1 MGMRLKI
8 FLIFLACGLAP
19 MLLLSVYNY
28 FSGTRAVESML
39 LERVERDSSG
49 MAHAINADLRAR
61 EEDLIS
67 LARSAALQNYVRDN
81 SATNAALT
89 EELRAHV
96 TSFLLNNKRYYKA
109 LTCFSSAGAPLFYAE
124 ISPNDHQVTFQTE
137 AFYRNDAEQD
147 SSAFHAR
154 QETPLRKL
162 IEHGPF
168 GAALRYTVPVLTK
181 SSDTANNN
189 QADAN
194 GALAL
199 DLKLDTV
206 FKDVTTGL
214 AELSSSA
221 SPVAN
226 KRTILVL
233 HSSGLIF
240 YHSNAALHYQPVTSA
255 MPNFKG
261 AAEAM
266 MRGEAGEQFFEAADG
281 DHWLVSY
288 RPLGTLDLSV
298 AAAEDYTK
306 AVSDVRRTFILSL
319 AASATAGLL
328 LAIVLTLVVGRT
340 ARSIERVTEGAV
352 AIAGGNLNERIEVRS
367 SDETRLLADT
377 FNLMTDRLR
386 EKIAHEA
393 EVRQFE
399 SFIRISA
406 MLTHDLKNAIA
417 ALSLLVSNMERQFHR
432 EEFRADAMK
441 SLKAATDKLRAIV
454 AKLSDPVETL
464 SGEHKRPRP
473 TDLVAMMRRVLA
485 ATAEP
490 ARSLHEIETRLPDAL
505 VAPVDAERME
515 KVMENLIINALEA
528 MGTKHGKLEVVAGEE
543 DAHHVFFSVADTGPG
558 MTEEFQ
564 RTRLFRPFATTKRHG
579 VGLGLYTCREIVR
592 AHGGR
597 LEVESKK
604 GSGTT
609 FRVVLPSEQI
619 AMSVG
624 RKSSAQ

>member
-8 FLIFLACGLAP
+8 FLIFLACGLTP
-19 MLLLSVYNY
+19 MLLLCVYNY
-28 FSGTRAVESML
+28 LSGTRAVESML
-39 LERVERDSSG
+39 LERVERDSFG
-49 MAHAINADLRAR
+49 MAHAINADLRDR

-67 LARSAALQNYVRDN
+67 LARSTALQNYVRDN
-81 SATNAALT
+81 SLTNAALT
-89 EELRAHV
+89 EELRAQV
-96 TSFLLNNKRYYKA
+96 TSFLLNNQRYYRA
-109 LTCFSSAGAPLFYAE
+109 LTCFSSVGAPLFYAE
-124 ISPNDHQVTFQTE
+124 ISPNDHQVTFRTE
-137 AFYRNDAEQD
+137 AFYRNEGQD
-147 SSAFHAR
+147 SSAFHAQ

-162 IEHGPF
+162 VEHGPF

-181 SSDTANNN
+181 SSDAANNN

-199 DLKLDTV
+199 DLKLDTI

-214 AELSSSA
+214 AELSSS
-221 SPVAN
+221 SVPVTNRRMVLA
-226 KRTILVL
+226 L

-240 YHSNAALHYQPVTSA
+240 YHSNAALHYQPVASA

-261 AAEAM
+261 VAEAM
-266 MRGEAGEQFFEAADG
+266 MRGEMGEQFFEASDG
-281 DHWLVSY
+281 DRWLVSY
-288 RPLGTLDLSV
+288 RPLGALDLSV

-306 AVSDVRRTFILSL
+306 AVSDVRRTFIFSL
-319 AASATAGLL
+319 AASITVGLL
-328 LAIVLTLVVGRT
+328 LAAILTLIVGRT

-352 AIAGGNLNERIEVRS
+352 AIAGGNLDERIEVRS

-377 FNLMTDRLR
+377 LNLMTDRLR

-473 TDLVAMMRRVLA
+473 TDLVVMMRRVLE

-490 ARSLHEIETRLPDAL
+490 ARSLHEIETRLPETL

-528 MGTKHGKLEVVAGEE
+528 MGTQHGKLAVEAGEE

-564 RTRLFRPFATTKRHG
+564 RKRLFRPFATTKRHG

-624 RKSSAQ
+624 RKSSAR